1 MNSLNKNNKWIFLVP
16 IDGNTNKSIQYGQN
30 EISNDDQGSK
40 IQTNNEKEELS
51 EEDLKKNENEKE
63 KNINIEKKGELKIF
77 SKSKNLSIADSSK
90 IYMSEFLKKNWKI
103 KIKRLII
110 KLKKRYTKKAENLIY
125 EESQKSIIN
134 NNIENNNLIN
144 IFNDSSNLNNNI
156 NNNIN
161 TSDNN
166 LYNNNLYNNNHYNLN
181 NLNNSYKHN
190 INYNYNALNEDEK
203 IKNH

>member
-40 IQTNNEKEELS
+40 IQTNNEKEEIS
-51 EEDLKKNENEKE
+51 KEDLKKNENEKE

-181 NLNNSYKHN
+181 NLNISYKHN

-203 IKNH
+203 IKNQ

>member
-181 NLNNSYKHN
+181 NLNISYKHN

-203 IKNH
+203 IKNQ

>member
-110 KLKKRYTKKAENLIY
+110 KLKKKYTKKAENLIY
-125 EESQKSIIN
+125 EEPQKSIIN

-166 LYNNNLYNNNHYNLN
+166 LYNNSLYNNNHYNLN
-181 NLNNSYKHN
+181 NLNISYKHN

-203 IKNH
+203 IKNQ

>member
-16 IDGNTNKSIQYGQN
+16 IDGNTNKSIQDSNN
-30 EISNDDQGSK
+30 EISNNDQDSK
-40 IQTNNEKEELS
+40 IQANNEKVKPS
-51 EEDLKKNENEKE
+51 EEDIKKNENEKE
-63 KNINIEKKGELKIF
+63 KNINIEKQSELKIF
-77 SKSKNLSIADSSK
+77 SKSKNLSVADSSK

-110 KLKKRYTKKAENLIY
+110 KLKKKYTKKAENLIY
-125 EESQKSIIN
+125 EEPQKSIIN
-134 NNIENNNLIN
+134 SNIENNNLIN

-166 LYNNNLYNNNHYNLN
+166 LYNNSLYNNNQYNLN
-181 NLNNSYKHN
+181 NLN
-190 INYNYNALNEDEK
+190 I
-203 IKNH
+203 

>member
-16 IDGNTNKSIQYGQN
+16 IDGNTNKVIQYSQN
-30 EISNDDQGSK
+30 EMSNDDQGSK
-40 IQTNNEKEELS
+40 IQTNNEKELY
-51 EEDLKKNENEKE
+51 EEGIKKNENNKE
-63 KNINIEKKGELKIF
+63 KKINIEKQSELKIF

-110 KLKKRYTKKAENLIY
+110 KLKKKYTKKAENLIY
-125 EESQKSIIN
+125 EEPQKSIIN
-134 NNIENNNLIN
+134 SNIENNNLIK

-156 NNNIN
+156 NSIIN

-166 LYNNNLYNNNHYNLN
+166 LYNNNNHYNLN
-181 NLNNSYKHN
+181 NLIFSNKHN

-203 IKNH
+203 IKNQ